1 MVQKEVFN
9 RTGLSLEFCGI
20 SDLPGQTWHLLEMY
34 LFSSETNQPIKF
46 MHLDFPVSELDP
58 HHSEWQKKI
67 EVYSLGME
75 KKKKT

>member
-1 MVQKEVFN
+1 MVQKEVIN

-20 SDLPGQTWHLLEMY
+20 SGFLAKHDTY

-46 MHLDFPVSELDP
+46 MHLDLPVSELDP

-75 KKKKT
+75 KKKKTQSG